1 MACAGRSSL
10 LARPAS
16 IIAEDG
22 THAVV
27 AVRVPKSWLQGNLHF
42 LAALADIAG
51 GGTPASISAQSPKN
65 ADLE

>member
-1 MACAGRSSL
+1 MACADRSSL
-10 LARPAS
+10 LSRPAS
-16 IIAEDG
+16 IIAEND

-51 GGTPASISAQSPKN
+51 GSPAN
-65 ADLE
+65 APSGSEKGKAHS